1 MCDKNKR
8 REKNSVELA
17 DVFRLH
23 GQTYKANHTLTPQQ
37 HKVINAIL
45 NCRTSVLG
53 GHIDQ
58 CDCCGATHNSYNSC
72 RNRHCPKCQSLKTA
86 RWLQERQK
94 ELLPATYFHVV
105 FTLPHELNTLIL
117 YNKKE
122 LYSLLFQSAWKT
134 IDLLGEDEKKLNGL
148 MGMISILHTWS
159 QNLLNHNH
167 AHCIVPGG
175 ALTKNN
181 KWNSSKKNYLFPVKV
196 MSKLFRGFYVSGLR
210 KLYEENKLN
219 IPAGFDSKTDLK
231 IKGNF
236 DALLNVLM
244 KKEWVVYAKKPF
256 AGPKKLLDYLGRYA
270 NKIAISNNRILSVN
284 DEAITFNWRDYSDHN
299 KNKIMKLRPEEF
311 IRRFLSHVIPKGF
324 IRIRFFGF
332 LASAC
337 KKKNVEIIRKAL
349 SYYPK
354 KAKEKAEKIDIK
366 SLMEKLTGVD
376 ISICPTCK
384 KGKLH
389 RIETMPSKFKR
400 TKIDT
405 S

>member
-1 MCDKNKR
+1 MCDNNKR

-17 DVFRLH
+17 DVFRRH
-23 GQTYKANHTLTPQQ
+23 GQAYKANHSLTPQQ

-53 GHIDQ
+53 GHVDQ
-58 CDCCGATHNSYNSC
+58 CDCCGELYCSYNSC

-94 ELLPATYFHVV
+94 ELLPVTYFHVV

-134 IDLLGEDEKKLNGL
+134 IEKLGNNKEKLNGL
-148 MGMISILHTWS
+148 MGIISILHTWG

-175 ALTKNN
+175 ALTRDN

-196 MSKLFRGFYVSGLR
+196 MSRLSRGFYVSGLR
-210 KLYEENKLN
+210 KLYEENKLK
-219 IPAGFDSKTDLK
+219 IPTDSDSKTDLK

-244 KKEWVVYAKKPF
+244 EKEWVVYAKEPF
-256 AGPKKLLDYLGRYA
+256 AGPEKLLDYLGRYA
-270 NKIAISNNRILSVN
+270 NKIAISNNRILAVDQESV
-284 DEAITFNWRDYSDHN
+284 TFNWRDYSDHN
-299 KNKIMKLRPEEF
+299 KNKTMKLKPEEF
-311 IRRFLSHVIPKGF
+311 IRRFLSHVVPHGF
-324 IRIRFFGF
+324 MRIRFFGF

-354 KAKEKAEKIDIK
+354 NKKEKSENIDVK
-366 SLMEKLTGVD
+366 SLIKELTGID
-376 ISICPTCK
+376 ISICPACT
-384 KGKLH
+384 KGKLR
-389 RIETMPSKFKR
+389 RIETIPNKFRR

>member
-1 MCDKNKR
+1 MCDQNKR

-23 GQTYKANHTLTPQQ
+23 GQAYKATHALTPQQ

-45 NCRTSVLG
+45 NCRTSILG
-53 GHIDQ
+53 GHIEK
-58 CDCCGATHNSYNSC
+58 CDCCGELHISYNSC

-94 ELLPATYFHVV
+94 ELLPITYFHVV

-117 YNKKE
+117 YNKKA
-122 LYSLLFQSAWKT
+122 LFSLLFQSAWRT
-134 IDLLGEDEKKLNGL
+134 IELLGKDKKKVNGL
-148 MGMISILHTWS
+148 MGMIAILHTWG

-175 ALTKNN
+175 ALAKNN

-196 MSKLFRGFYVSGLR
+196 MSRLFRGFYVSGLR
-210 KLYEENKLN
+210 KLYEENKLK
-219 IPAGFDSKTDLK
+219 IPADSDLKTNLK

-236 DALLNVLM
+236 DALLNILM
-244 KKEWVVYAKKPF
+244 KKEWVVYAKEPF
-256 AGPKKLLDYLGRYA
+256 AGPEKLLDYLGRYA

-284 DEAITFNWRDYSDHN
+284 NEAVTFNWRDYADHN
-299 KNKIMKLRPEEF
+299 KNKIMKLKPEEF

-324 IRIRFFGF
+324 MRIRFFGF

-337 KKKNVEIIRKAL
+337 KKKNIEIIRKVLA
-349 SYYPK
+349 YYPK
-354 KAKEKAEKIDIK
+354 KTKEKDENIDVK

-389 RIETMPSKFKR
+389 RIETIPSKFGR
-400 TKIDT
+400 TKTDT